1 MPYSYPDPNNADNV
15 LAHTEV
21 GRRHLYM
28 EQLETQLSRSQQAL
42 IDLVK
47 QCLHN
52 TPGRRPSSEELLGGV
67 HAIREEV
74 EELYGGK
81 AAKLFDV
88 GKVLLAKEIKMKERR
103 REVKKLESCF
113 ILRLEQCM
121 KTRSLPKDNHLSS

>member
-1 MPYSYPDPNNADNV
+1 M

-21 GRRHLYM
+21 RRRQVYI
-28 EQLETQLSRSQQAL
+28 EQLETQLGRSQQAL

-67 HAIREEV
+67 HAIGKEIEG
-74 EELYGGK
+74 LYGGK

-88 GKVLLAKEIKMKERR
+88 GKVLLAKQVKMKGGKGEE
-103 REVKKLESCF
+103 REVNKYNGTLSTCSIGLKIGDQF
-113 ILRLEQCM
+113 DILQ
-121 KTRSLPKDNHLSS
+121 